1 MTFPAIFELIKNLIS
16 KLHKI
21 YIIHLT
27 FINQESLQSHMNFII
42 FFSFFIIVFAF
53 QTLIIKKRLINKLD
67 FTYKTKKYL
76 SLILYITFLGVILYP
91 MARYFPVVPNWL
103 YFLLSLPIGV
113 IFLTFMIT
121 LLHEIISFGISK
133 TKYTKNRRE
142 FFKKG
147 LDIGAISLVLATNA
161 KAIDNARD
169 IELELVDVK
178 INYLAQPFT
187 IIQISDIHIGGL
199 INKDFIKK
207 LVEKINILNGD
218 IVVITGDLVD
228 TKLEFAAAALN
239 ELKNIKSKYGTYFIV
254 GNHEY
259 FHGVK
264 PIIDYVN
271 SLGIKTLEN
280 ENVYIG
286 EKGKGFYLCG
296 VYDRFGFKYGS
307 YEPDINKALEK
318 TTDFPTVL
326 LAHQPKYIKELE
338 TTKGIDLILCGHTHG
353 GQIFPFNFLVKLE
366 QPYVKGLHTHNE
378 FTQVYVN
385 KGTGFWGPPMRLG
398 ASSEITVLKL
408 SS

>member
-1 MTFPAIFELIKNLIS
+1 MKFILF
-16 KLHKI
+16 
-21 YIIHLT
+21 YLT
-27 FINQESLQSHMNFII
+27 YTA
-42 FFSFFIIVFAF
+42 VFAF

-67 FTYKTKKYL
+67 FNSKTRMFL
-76 SLILYITFLGVILYP
+76 SLILYITFFGALMYP
-91 MARYFPVVPNWL
+91 LARNYPLVPNWL
-103 YFLLSLPIGV
+103 YFLLSLPMGV
-113 IFLTFMIT
+113 IFLTFTIT
-121 LLHEIISFGISK
+121 LSHDIISFGLKK
-133 TKYTKNRRE
+133 TSFKKNRRE

-147 LDIGAISLVLATNA
+147 LDIGAVSLIVATNA
-161 KAIDNARD
+161 KAIDNARN
-169 IELELVDVK
+169 IELEVVDVK
-178 INYLAQPFT
+178 INNLSQPYT
-187 IIQISDIHIGGL
+187 IIQISDVHIGGL
-199 INKDFIKK
+199 IDKNFIKS
-207 LVEKINILNGD
+207 LVEKINLLNGD
-218 IVVITGDLVD
+218 LVVITGDLVD
-228 TKLEFAAAALN
+228 TKLEFAASALD

-286 EKGKGFYLCG
+286 EKNQGFNLCG
-296 VYDRFGFKYGS
+296 VYDRFGFRYKA
-307 YEPDINKALEK
+307 YEPNIYKAMENLRNS
-318 TTDFPTVL
+318 PTIL

-366 QPYVKGLHTHNE
+366 QPYVKGLNIHNE

-398 ASSEITVLKL
+398 ASSEITILKL
-408 SS
+408 SH

>member
-1 MTFPAIFELIKNLIS
+1 M
-16 KLHKI
+16 
-21 YIIHLT
+21 
-27 FINQESLQSHMNFII
+27 
-42 FFSFFIIVFAF
+42 
-53 QTLIIKKRLINKLD
+53 
-67 FTYKTKKYL
+67 
-76 SLILYITFLGVILYP
+76 YP

-103 YFLLSLPIGV
+103 YFLLSLPIGM
-113 IFLTFMIT
+113 IFLTFIIT

-147 LDIGAISLVLATNA
+147 LDIGVISAVIATNV
-161 KAIDNARD
+161 KAIDNARHL
-169 IELELVDVK
+169 ELEVVDVK
-178 INYLAQPFT
+178 INNLKKPYK

-199 INKDFIKK
+199 ITKNFIKSM
-207 LVEKINILNGD
+207 VDKINLLNAD

-228 TKLEFAAAALN
+228 TKLEFARPALD
-239 ELKNIKSKYGTYFIV
+239 ELKNLQSKYGTYFIV

-286 EKGKGFYLCG
+286 EKDEGFYLAG
-296 VYDRFGFKYGS
+296 VYDRFGFRYGS
-307 YEPDINKALEK
+307 YIPDINKALENCENN
-318 TTDFPTVL
+318 PTIL
-326 LAHQPKYIKELE
+326 LAHQPKYINEIKD
-338 TTKGIDLILCGHTHG
+338 TKNIDLILCGHTHG

-366 QPYVKGLHTHNE
+366 QPYVKGLHQHNDT
-378 FTQVYVN
+378 TQVYVN

-398 ASSEITVLKL
+398 ASSEITVLRL
-408 SS
+408 S